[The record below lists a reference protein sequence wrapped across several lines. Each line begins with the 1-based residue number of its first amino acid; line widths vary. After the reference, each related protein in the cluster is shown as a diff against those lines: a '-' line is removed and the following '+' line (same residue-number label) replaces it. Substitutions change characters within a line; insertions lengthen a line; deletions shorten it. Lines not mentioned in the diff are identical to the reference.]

1 LENERTIPQRPHILK
16 SQDLFRKRETSVLE
30 STMGGAFFCLFLELG
45 LERRLQAVFDGS
57 SAVMAIG

>member
-1 LENERTIPQRPHILK
+1 LK